1 MKKIILLLISLLFSS
16 LSFLSAQG
24 GVAINTDNSNPDA
37 SAALDVK
44 STTQGM
50 LVPRMTAAQR
60 AIIATPATGLLVYQ
74 TDGTAGFYFYNG
86 TAWVSLSGGG
96 GDNLGNH
103 TATTTLNMNGQNISN
118 ASGLTA
124 TGNTSISGNAYPTN
138 TGTNGQVLTTD
149 GAGTL
154 SWQAAAG
161 GSNNSIQL
169 YATIVGVP
177 SLPAAVSTTNPAV
190 VRFSTAVPNG
200 INPTNGSTWRGDST
214 FVCGSAGYYEV
225 WASLASAV
233 TNNAYPVPVLELNNV
248 TTQRIY
254 GTGQANVTYWQTH
267 GKARGQLNTVI
278 YLNVGDEI
286 KIKGQNGLNA
296 TVSSLNADMSSRLII
311 RKIQ

>member
-1 MKKIILLLISLLFSS
+1 MKKIIFLLISLLFSS

-118 ASGLTA
+118 ASGLTT

-149 GAGTL
+149 GAGVL

-161 GSNNSIQL
+161 GGSNSIQL
-169 YATIVGVP
+169 YATNTIAVQT
-177 SLPAAVSTTNPAV
+177 LPAAVSTTNPAV

-200 INPTNGSTWRGDST
+200 ISPNNGSTWRGDTT

-225 WASLASAV
+225 WASLAAPMT
-233 TNNAYPVPVLELNNV
+233 TNSYPVPILELNNV

-254 GTGQANVTYWQTH
+254 GTGQANVPYWQTH

-296 TVSSLNADMSSRLII
+296 TCDLNAGMSSRLII
-311 RKIQ
+311 QKIQ

>member
-1 MKKIILLLISLLFSS
+1 MRKIILLLISLLFSS
-16 LSFLSAQG
+16 LSFLAAQG
-24 GVAINTDNSNPDA
+24 GVAINTDNSNPDP

-86 TAWVSLSGGG
+86 TAWVSLSGG
-96 GDNLGNH
+96 DNLGNH

-118 ASGLTA
+118 ASGITA
-124 TGNTSISGNAYPTN
+124 TSANLGGNAYPTN
-138 TGTNGQVLTTD
+138 TGSTGQVLTTD

-169 YATIVGVP
+169 YATNTNAGQ
-177 SLPAAVSTTNPAV
+177 SLPAAVSTTSPAV

-200 INPTNGSTWRGDST
+200 ISPNNGSTWRGDST

-254 GTGQANVTYWQTH
+254 GTGQANVIYWQTH

-286 KIKGQNGLNA
+286 KIKGQNGLNGA
-296 TVSSLNADMSSRLII
+296 VTLNADMSCRIII
-311 RKIQ
+311 RKIE